1 MDRFWTEAAVFH
13 QLIGQVSLV
22 LMLIVCGWA
31 LWRGGKPE
39 RVAAAAMVAAWIGTS
54 FVLDRR
60 FIDIQWATLAVDL
73 ILLAVLV
80 GLSLVYRRRWLLAAS
95 GFHLLGVA
103 THGAMVMDDKIQAA
117 PYIVA
122 LGIWSCAVVASL
134 AYGMVSLT
142 RYPAAA
148 AR

>member
-1 MDRFWTEAAVFH
+1 MFH
-13 QLIGQVSLV
+13 QLLGQASLA

-39 RVAAAAMVAAWIGTS
+39 RLAAAAVVAAWIGTS

-60 FIDIQWATLAVDL
+60 FSDIQWATLAVDL
-73 ILLAVLV
+73 ALLAALI
-80 GLSLVYRRRWLLAAS
+80 GLSLTFRRRWLLAAS

-103 THGAMVMDDKIQAA
+103 THGAMMIDDKIQAA

-122 LGIWSCAVVASL
+122 LGLWSCAVVASL
-134 AYGMVSLT
+134 AFGMVTLT
-142 RYPAAA
+142 RSPLPPSAFE
-148 AR
+148 

>member
-1 MDRFWTEAAVFH
+1 MFH
-13 QLIGQVSLV
+13 QLIGQTSLA

-39 RVAAAAMVAAWIGTS
+39 RLAAAAMVAAWIGTS

-60 FIDIQWATLAVDL
+60 FTDIQWATLVVDL
-73 ILLAVLV
+73 ALLAVLV
-80 GLSLVYRRRWLLAAS
+80 GLSLVYRRRWLLAAG

-103 THGAMVMDDKIQAA
+103 THGAMVIDDKIQAA

-134 AYGMVSLT
+134 AYGMVALT
-142 RYPAAA
+142 RTSVTRSSP
-148 AR
+148 RLRSSE

>member
-1 MDRFWTEAAVFH
+1 MFH
-13 QLIGQVSLV
+13 QLIGQVSLA
-22 LMLIVCGWA
+22 LMLLVCGWA

-73 ILLAVLV
+73 MLPAVLV
-80 GLSLVYRRRWLLAAS
+80 ALSLVYRRRWLLAAS

-103 THGAMVMDDKIQAA
+103 THGAMVIDDKIQAA

-134 AYGMVSLT
+134 AYGMVVLT
-142 RYPAAA
+142 RSSAAA
-148 AR
+148 TR

>member
-1 MDRFWTEAAVFH
+1 MFH
-13 QLIGQVSLV
+13 QLLGQASLA

-39 RVAAAAMVAAWIGTS
+39 RLAAAAMVAAWIGTS

-60 FIDIQWATLAVDL
+60 FSDIQWATLAVDL
-73 ILLAVLV
+73 ALLAALI
-80 GLSLVYRRRWLLAAS
+80 GLSLTFRRRWLLAAS

-103 THGAMVMDDKIQAA
+103 THGAMMIDDKIQAA

-122 LGIWSCAVVASL
+122 LGLWSCAVVASL
-134 AYGMVSLT
+134 AFGMVTLT
-142 RYPAAA
+142 RSPLPPSAFE
-148 AR
+148 